1 MGERGVSLSGGQ
13 KQRIAIARTA
23 MLRPAVLVLD
33 DSMAAIDAGHRAAH
47 SRSHEGSTRSTC
59 ATLIVSH
66 RLGALRHAD
75 EIIFIED
82 GRIVE
87 RGTHD
92 ELVAQRGRYA
102 ALFALQTL
110 DGPLRGYRRQ
120 GGGSRS

>member
-1 MGERGVSLSGGQ
+1 VSLSGGQ
-13 KQRIAIARTA
+13 KQRAAIARTA

-33 DSMAAIDAGHRAAH
+33 DSMAAIDAGTEQRIREAMKEHTE
-47 SRSHEGSTRSTC
+47 SC

-82 GRIVE
+82 GRVME

-92 ELVAQRGRYA
+92 ELVALRGRYA

-110 DGPLRGYRRQ
+110 DGPLQDIVDLAAEAGVREGT
-120 GGGSRS
+120 GT